1 MSSTYEIEIKS
12 LLGSLENAEQLKQI
26 IIADGAQLIDTN
38 SQLNHYF
45 ILHDKDQLSSGIADI
60 IPADKKEVFEKI
72 IAEGNKLSVRT
83 RGVDGKA
90 ILVIKA
96 SLGTDSSANGVSRIE
111 FESEMPMTLDELD
124 KKLIDAGLEYQAK
137 WSRERQE
144 YELNDMH
151 VCIDKNAGYGYLAE
165 FESVIT
171 DPTEAESKKQM
182 LEYYMSK
189 CGVSELM
196 QDRLERMFSFYNENW
211 RDYYGTDN
219 VFTIE

>member
-12 LLGSLENAEQLKQI
+12 LLGTLDKAEELKQI
-26 IIADGAQLIDTN
+26 IIADGAKLIDTN

-45 ILHDKDQLSSGIADI
+45 ILHDKNELSSGLAEI
-60 IPADKKEVFEKI
+60 IPTGKKEVFDKI
-72 IAEGNKLSVRT
+72 ITEGNKLSVRT
-83 RGVDGKA
+83 RGVDGKT

-111 FESEMPMTLDELD
+111 FEAEMPMTLDELD
-124 KKLIDAGLEYQAK
+124 KKLIEAGLEYQAK
-137 WSRERQE
+137 WSRARQE

-151 VCIDKNAGYGYLAE
+151 ICIDKNAGYGYLAE

-171 DPTEAESKKQM
+171 DPTQVESKKQM
-182 LEYYMSK
+182 LEDYMQK
-189 CGVSELM
+189 CGVVELS

-211 RDYYGTDN
+211 KDYYGTDN
-219 VFTIE
+219 VFTIK